1 MHRNKENLRFLSLT
15 HSLIPFETGSLV
27 IPACAFMMVT
37 WILRTSFSMAPI
49 PACTEERKFVL
60 REKIIYHSTV
70 FYLIH
75 FGVGKCDFE

>member
-1 MHRNKENLRFLSLT
+1 MHRNKENLGFLSLT

-60 REKIIYHSTV
+60 RANFICVSLCFFT
-70 FYLIH
+70 
-75 FGVGKCDFE
+75 